1 MGPEARRVL
10 VAAPFGGEGTTTTV
24 LNLSRAFA
32 ESGEDVLLVEGDTRR
47 PVIAGLLNVES
58 GEGLANALAN
68 PDIAMAAVKATP
80 MPKLFV
86 LASRSARRET
96 LPCSAYP
103 PQVIDNVLAD
113 LSSRFDRVVVD
124 GPPILAAVDTGL
136 LAGAVQATVLVVRA
150 RRTTADELKDALTA
164 LRAANAEIV
173 GTVLT
178 DARPSLRTR
187 AAARSY
193 RAKIRGPA

>member
-1 MGPEARRVL
+1 
-10 VAAPFGGEGTTTTV
+10 
-24 LNLSRAFA
+24 
-32 ESGEDVLLVEGDTRR
+32 
-47 PVIAGLLNVES
+47 
-58 GEGLANALAN
+58 
-68 PDIAMAAVKATP
+68 